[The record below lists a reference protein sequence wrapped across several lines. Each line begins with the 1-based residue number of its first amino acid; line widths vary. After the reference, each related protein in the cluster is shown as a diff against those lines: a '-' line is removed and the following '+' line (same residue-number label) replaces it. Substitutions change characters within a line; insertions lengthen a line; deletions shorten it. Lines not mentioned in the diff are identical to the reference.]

1 MGLARCEDEGVEAWT
16 DQPGQW
22 LRRFERSH
30 RASSIE
36 VMILFSGYIGII
48 EIGRH
53 G

>member
-1 MGLARCEDEGVEAWT
+1 MGPARCEDEGVEAWT
-16 DQPGQW
+16 DRPGQW
-22 LRRFERSH
+22 LRRSH

-48 EIGRH
+48 EVGRH